1 MIQMLPSASAAA
13 LDTWPSV
20 HPFGM
25 CGQDGSTTNFG
36 TSMLL
41 AGRGGAA
48 EIRRDPA
55 IISVTIAA
63 ITTPAL
69 AEGKQWRV
77 TLPPP
82 GRAIGAQTR
91 FRFTNIL
98 ILSFGSPSH
107 RADSAESTTSIRICD
122 FDLWLVHRTILL
134 LWTQ

>member
-1 MIQMLPSASAAA
+1 MLPSESLAA
-13 LDTWPSV
+13 LNTWPSV

-36 TSMLL
+36 TSTLL

-63 ITTPAL
+63 ITIPAL
-69 AEGKQWRV
+69 ADSKQWLV

-98 ILSFGSPSH
+98 ILPFGSPSN
-107 RADSAESTTSIRICD
+107 RAGSSESRTSIRICD
-122 FDLWLVHRTILL
+122 FDLWLVHR
-134 LWTQ
+134 